1 MKRFIQVTRRG
12 KKIVINLDII
22 DHISE
27 ANGRCFIYCY
37 DDEKIEVDET
47 LDAICEKLDEVL
59 C

>member
-12 KKIVINLDII
+12 KKIVINLDLI

-47 LDAICEKLDEVL
+47 LDEIC
-59 C
+59 

>member
-12 KKIVINLDII
+12 KRTVLNLDVI

-27 ANGRCFIYCY
+27 DDGNCFIYCS
-37 DDEKIEVDET
+37 DDEKIFVDET
-47 LDAICEKLDEVL
+47 LDEICEKLDEVL

>member
-12 KKIVINLDII
+12 QKIVLNLDII

-27 ANGRCFIYCY
+27 VDGRCFIYCS
-37 DDEKIEVDET
+37 DDEEIFVDET
-47 LDAICEKLDEVL
+47 LDEICEKLDEVL